1 MLIGLIQRET
11 DNISFQQ
18 DAELPAFAAATYS
31 IYCKCNNDGLSL
43 FFSLS
48 ILRIMVAFND
58 YCYRRYQISKDIS
71 INLLNAQMINY
82 PLNTI
87 VKTMR

>member
-1 MLIGLIQRET
+1 MPTILIFFSQLTHNYNEMLIGLIQRET

-43 FFSLS
+43 FFFTLY
-48 ILRIMVAFND
+48 LKD
-58 YCYRRYQISKDIS
+58 YGS
-71 INLLNAQMINY
+71 A
-82 PLNTI
+82 
-87 VKTMR
+87 